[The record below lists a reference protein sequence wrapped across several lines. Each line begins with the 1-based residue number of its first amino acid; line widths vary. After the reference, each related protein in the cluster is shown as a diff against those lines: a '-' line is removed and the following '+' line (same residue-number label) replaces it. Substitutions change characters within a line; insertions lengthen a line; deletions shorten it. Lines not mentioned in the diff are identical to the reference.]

1 MNYYNSLTIL
11 LFILFLIS
19 LFYYT
24 YKNKN
29 TIIRY
34 QTVKEY
40 NDEDYNI
47 SSLDNLY
54 KRKTCDDYCSK
65 NMCDYYEQK
74 LDNYKKCSNCQTKL
88 SCFNPVTNECESCL
102 SFGINQCIIPTN
114 PKDNLCK

>member
-11 LFILFLIS
+11 LFILFLFS
-19 LFYYT
+19 LFYYI

-40 NDEDYNI
+40 NDEDYNT

-74 LDNYKKCSNCQTKL
+74 LDIIKNAVS
-88 SCFNPVTNECESCL
+88 V
-102 SFGINQCIIPTN
+102 NQYFHVLIQFQMN
-114 PKDNLCK
+114 VNRVYHLV